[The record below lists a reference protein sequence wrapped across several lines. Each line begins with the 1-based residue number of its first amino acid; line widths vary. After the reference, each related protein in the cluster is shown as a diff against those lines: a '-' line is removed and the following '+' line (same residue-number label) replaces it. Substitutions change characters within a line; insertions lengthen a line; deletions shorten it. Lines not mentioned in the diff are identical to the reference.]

1 MADDAATQKTEG
13 VHILGGPDGSV
24 YMISDRNLAQ
34 HRVSKELV
42 PGLLKAFAPRPPAPG
57 QAQPESGAFKIL
69 AKGQIPIRAGSGPLP
84 PIDTW
89 VDTM

>member
-13 VHILGGPDGSV
+13 VHILSGPDGSV
-24 YMISDRNLAQ
+24 YMISDGNLAQ

-42 PGLLKAFAPRPPAPG
+42 PGLLKAFASRPAAPG
-57 QAQPESGAFKIL
+57 QPQPEIGAFKIL
-69 AKGQIPIRAGSGPLP
+69 GKGQIPKRAGTGPLP

-89 VDTM
+89 VDSM

>member
-1 MADDAATQKTEG
+1 MADNPIQKTEA
-13 VHILGGPDGSV
+13 VHILSGPDGSV
-24 YMISDRNLAQ
+24 YMISDSNLAQ

-42 PGLLKAFAPRPPAPG
+42 PGLLKAFAPRPSAAGQPAS
-57 QAQPESGAFKIL
+57 ELGAFKVL
-69 AKGQIPIRAGSGPLP
+69 AIGKIPAKRAGMV

>member
-1 MADDAATQKTEG
+1 MADDVATQKTEG
-13 VHILGGPDGSV
+13 AHILSGPDGSV
-24 YMISDRNLAQ
+24 YMISDSNLAQ

-42 PGLLKAFAPRPPAPG
+42 PGLLKAFAPRPPGPG
-57 QAQPESGAFKIL
+57 QPAPEIGSFKIL
-69 AKGQIPIRAGSGPLP
+69 AVGKIPTKRNNMV

>member
-1 MADDAATQKTEG
+1 MADDAIQKTEA
-13 VHILGGPDGSV
+13 VHILSGPDGSV
-24 YMISDRNLAQ
+24 YMLSDSNLAQ

-57 QAQPESGAFKIL
+57 QPASEIGAFKIL
-69 AKGQIPIRAGSGPLP
+69 AIGKIPTKRSNMV